1 MEQQQLWVEPVGKI
15 IVARIRGECTEALL
29 KECQERVL
37 MLVKETRR
45 ALVLYDALEM
55 EAPSVDLL
63 LLQQKLDL
71 ETKAALGEIPL
82 RKAILVPDSRL
93 AYMSRIAFG
102 EFGEGEYRV
111 FYNDLAQ
118 AIRWLED

>member
-15 IVARIRGECTEALL
+15 IVARIRGECTEAIL

-37 MLVKETRR
+37 MLVKETHQAR
-45 ALVLYDALEM
+45 VLYDALEM

-63 LLQQKLDL
+63 LLQQKLNV
-71 ETKAALGEIPL
+71 ETKTVLGETPL
-82 RKAILVPDSRL
+82 RKAILVPNTRL

-118 AIRWLED
+118 AIRWLEE

>member
-15 IVARIRGECTEALL
+15 IVARIRGECTEAIL

-37 MLVKETRR
+37 MLVKETHQAR
-45 ALVLYDALEM
+45 VLYDALEM
-55 EAPSVDLL
+55 EAPSVELL
-63 LLQQKLDL
+63 LLQQKLEL
-71 ETKAALGEIPL
+71 KTRTVLGQTPL
-82 RKAILVPDSRL
+82 RKAILVPNTRL

>member
-15 IVARIRGECTEALL
+15 IVARIRGECTEAIL

-37 MLVKETRR
+37 MLVKETHQAR
-45 ALVLYDALEM
+45 VLYDALEM
-55 EAPSVDLL
+55 EAPSVELL
-63 LLQQKLDL
+63 LLQQKFEL
-71 ETKAALGEIPL
+71 ETRTVIGQTPL
-82 RKAILVPDSRL
+82 RKAILVPDTRL

>member
-1 MEQQQLWVEPVGKI
+1 VE
-15 IVARIRGECTEALL
+15 
-29 KECQERVL
+29 
-37 MLVKETRR
+37 
-45 ALVLYDALEM
+45 
-55 EAPSVDLL
+55 LL
-63 LLQQKLDL
+63 LLQQKFEL
-71 ETKAALGEIPL
+71 ETRTVIGQTPL
-82 RKAILVPDSRL
+82 RKAILVPDTRL